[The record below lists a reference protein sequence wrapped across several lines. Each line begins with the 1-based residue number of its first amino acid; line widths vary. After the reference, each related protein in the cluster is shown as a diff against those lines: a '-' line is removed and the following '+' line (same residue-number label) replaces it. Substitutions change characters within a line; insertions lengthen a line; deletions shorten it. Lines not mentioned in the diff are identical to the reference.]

1 MHRVNRRFAVLLSSI
16 WLLTLA
22 FPVLAF
28 AEGMAQMETET
39 LNSWIQTNLAELD
52 SLFGNTVELMGTVL
66 FASFGTGIPLIVM
79 VLLLGGIYYSF
90 FFRWLSIKGFRHSI
104 DIIRGRF
111 DNPDDPGE
119 ISHFQALTSALSAT
133 VGLGNIA
140 GVAIAVSLGGPGAI
154 FWMLVTAVFGMS
166 SKLASCT
173 LAIMYRQIHPDGRV
187 SGGPMYYL
195 ENGLKLKGM
204 GQFGRTLAVMFAFL
218 TVGGSLGGGNMFQA
232 NQTLEILGTVSPV
245 FKTYNWLVGI
255 LLAAMVAVVIVGGIR
270 RIGRV
275 TSRVVPTMC
284 LLYVATCLLIIVSNF
299 TRIPE
304 LLGTIF
310 SQAFSPQALYG
321 GFVGVMVTGIKRAA
335 FSNEAGLG
343 SAAFAHAAA
352 KTDEPAREGMVAM
365 IGPFIDTIVICLMT
379 GLVCL
384 ITGVYADPQ
393 FLGQAQQGQ
402 PVGAAMTAAAFETF
416 IPGARHVLAIAVV
429 LFAYSTMISWSYYG
443 ERAWEYLFG
452 EGTILAYRIIFVV
465 FVFLG
470 AVTALDNVLSFTDMM
485 ILGMAF
491 PNIIGGVILS
501 PQIKA
506 TLNEYWN
513 RLKSGQMTM
522 YK

>member
-154 FWMLVTAVFGMS
+154 FWMLVTAVFGMA

-284 LLYVATCLLIIVSNF
+284 LLYVATCLVIILANING
-299 TRIPE
+299 IPE
-304 LLGTIF
+304 LLVTIF

-452 EGTILAYRIIFVV
+452 EGTILAYRIIFVF